1 MRITEL
7 LSKESIALGVKVD
20 SKDAAIDYLVNLHD
34 AAGNISDKKTYKE
47 GILKR
52 EEEGSTA
59 IGEGIAI
66 PHSKNKAVKRP
77 GLAAM
82 TVPDGVDY
90 DSLDG
95 QPSNLFF
102 MIADQR
108 ADQMYILRY
117 FQDCLCSSWMRTSEQ
132 SF

>member
-34 AAGNISDKKTYKE
+34 AAGNISDKKIYKE

-66 PHSKNKAVKRP
+66 KPVLHDRSTGER
-77 GLAAM
+77 
-82 TVPDGVDY
+82 
-90 DSLDG
+90 
-95 QPSNLFF
+95 
-102 MIADQR
+102 IR
-108 ADQMYILRY
+108 
-117 FQDCLCSSWMRTSEQ
+117 CTS
-132 SF
+132 